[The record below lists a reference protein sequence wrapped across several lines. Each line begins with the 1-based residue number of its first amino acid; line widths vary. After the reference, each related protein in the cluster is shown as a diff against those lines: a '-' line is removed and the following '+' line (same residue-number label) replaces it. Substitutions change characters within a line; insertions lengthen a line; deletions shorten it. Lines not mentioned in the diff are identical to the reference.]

1 MRSLFLVL
9 QLLLFSCQQ
18 HQEPLSGT
26 PLVHLLRG
34 VTTTLDT
41 FGSNVEMIYEF
52 SIQVENGCEDIWIPA
67 TSPSAE
73 RYAHTIEEITKSIE
87 PDSTMT
93 LGGIIDR
100 LSDMYKLEAN
110 KTKDFSVAVSDSYQ
124 ISITPDTIT
133 IYFRYYR
140 DSIMF
145 DQWQSK
151 ISVPIKT
158 QLAQ

>member
-1 MRSLFLVL
+1 MRSIFLVL

-18 HQEPLSGT
+18 HQEPNSDT
-26 PLVHLLRG
+26 PVVHLLRG

-52 SIQVENGCEDIWIPA
+52 KIKVENGPEDIWIPT

-73 RYAHTIEEITKSIE
+73 GYAHTSEEITKSIT
-87 PDSTMT
+87 PDSSVTV
-93 LGGIIDR
+93 GGIIDR
-100 LSDMYKLEAN
+100 LSDIFKLEAN
-110 KTKDFSVAVSDSYQ
+110 KTKEFSAAVYDSYH

-151 ISVPIKT
+151 ISVPIKS
-158 QLAQ
+158 QFGL